1 MLKEFFQPIDESIIQ
16 ELKKINKN
24 CIGNVIIKHTDDEFP
39 VFEKVDVAIIGVLDQ
54 RGLGFE
60 KSLDLTDLRK
70 TFYKLYKGN
79 WDLNIIDLGDIKPGE
94 TQNDTYFV
102 IQQIAY
108 TLQQHNIKGIFMS
121 GSQDMTFPI
130 YSAYQLKNKLVNLVN
145 IDYSFDI
152 DNYDEVLTA
161 NTFVSKMIIQDP
173 LVLNDYNVIGHQ
185 SYFVS
190 QESLDLM
197 NAMFFSTIRLG
208 EISNNTILAE
218 PILRY
223 SEIVSVDMHAIE
235 TSYSGNFNHFTP
247 NGLTGKEICALMRY
261 AGLGLKQEFLGLFN
275 HGASKSE
282 SKLISQMIWYYL
294 DGVQN
299 KYFETPEEN
308 PENFTKYNVPIDDEN
323 FVFYKSK
330 RTERMWIELKF
341 LKNMHNNK
349 NKSTL
354 FPCSEAD
361 YLKACNQE
369 LPDIWLKNQRKLMS

>member
-1 MLKEFFQPIDESIIQ
+1 MLKEFLQPIDESIIQ
-16 ELKKINKN
+16 ELKKINQN
-24 CIGNVIIKHTDDEFP
+24 CIGNVIIKHTADEFP
-39 VFEKVDVAIIGVLDQ
+39 VFEKVDVAIIGILDQ
-54 RGLGFE
+54 RGLGLE

-161 NTFVSKMIIQDP
+161 NTFVSKMIMQDP
-173 LVLNDYNVIGHQ
+173 LLLNDYNVIGHQ

-197 NAMFFSTIRLG
+197 NAMVFSTIRLG

-235 TSYSGNFNHFTP
+235 TSYSGNFNNFTP
-247 NGLTGKEICALMRY
+247 NGLTGKEICSLMRY

-275 HGASKSE
+275 HGATKSE

-299 KYFETPEEN
+299 KYFETPEEK

-341 LKNMHNNK
+341 LKNMHN
-349 NKSTL
+349 KSGKR
-354 FPCSEAD
+354 S
-361 YLKACNQE
+361 
-369 LPDIWLKNQRKLMS
+369 